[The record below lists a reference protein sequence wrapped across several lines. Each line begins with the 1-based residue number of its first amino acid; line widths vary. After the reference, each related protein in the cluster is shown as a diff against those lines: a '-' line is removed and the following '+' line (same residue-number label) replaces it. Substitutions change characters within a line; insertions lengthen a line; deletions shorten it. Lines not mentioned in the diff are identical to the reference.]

1 MEIGP
6 AERVFGGPHHPYTES
21 LLAAAA
27 QTDSEGTRRLH
38 GEIPSA
44 MNPPSGCVFH
54 TRCPRKIGAICE
66 TQEPALIQREGDH
79 GIRCH
84 LELDQMGRVAK
95 AELEQL

>member
-6 AERVFGGPHHPYTES
+6 AERVFSGPHHPYTES

-44 MNPPSGCVFH
+44 MNPPSGCVFR
-54 TRCPRKIGAICE
+54 TRCPHAISKCAEVRPPLESVAAGRYSACIRKE
-66 TQEPALIQREGDH
+66 LFEEVSPA
-79 GIRCH
+79 
-84 LELDQMGRVAK
+84 
-95 AELEQL
+95 